1 MEHLQQQLQSLKEQ
15 LEQLKGPENQ
25 GRRIE
30 ILRQIRDVDQQILD
44 TLREDTARR
53 RRENENLRRALDLQ
67 EKMAAMRK
75 HK

>member
-1 MEHLQQQLQSLKEQ
+1 LFRSLKEQ

-44 TLREDTARR
+44 TLREDTARVMKNITLIYYTR
-53 RRENENLRRALDLQ
+53 VLQ
-67 EKMAAMRK
+67 Y
-75 HK
+75 